1 MNYSRC
7 IESVGYAHVLSVT
20 LYFVAVYSRGFE
32 ASNLEHVSRFMLL
45 TIEAFCA
52 FLISTY
58 TYHTLKNENCF
69 ENSHIFFP
77 LRTHQVKYSKTKSPI
92 KSNLRTFN
100 GT

>member
-1 MNYSRC
+1 MQVMNYSRC

-45 TIEAFCA
+45 TIVAFRA
-52 FLISTY
+52 FLIN
-58 TYHTLKNENCF
+58 HTLKNENCSG
-69 ENSHIFFP
+69 NSHIFFP

-92 KSNLRTFN
+92 KSNLRTFD

>member
-45 TIEAFCA
+45 TIVASCA
-52 FLISTY
+52 FRSI
-58 TYHTLKNENCF
+58 
-69 ENSHIFFP
+69 
-77 LRTHQVKYSKTKSPI
+77 RKTVLEIPI
-92 KSNLRTFN
+92 IQESLFM
-100 GT
+100 GTRF